1 MALLVAIMAILGLLL
16 VGYLRPLPSYLV
28 AARDL
33 LPGET
38 LSEGDFVSVEADL
51 GQLGTSYLVKLEP
64 GLSPS
69 TVLRSGELIPLS
81 RLARD
86 VGNRTQLRFTPSLET
101 ASTVKPGTW
110 VSLWQVIEGDQGY
123 EPQLLVPRSEVA
135 AVIEPEGLFASEVPA
150 IEVLVSQEQS
160 TLVLTAIAA
169 DYEIF
174 VVPVR

>member
-64 GLSPS
+64 GLSPCFA
-69 TVLRSGELIPLS
+69 P
-81 RLARD
+81 
-86 VGNRTQLRFTPSLET
+86 
-101 ASTVKPGTW
+101 
-110 VSLWQVIEGDQGY
+110 VS
-123 EPQLLVPRSEVA
+123 
-135 AVIEPEGLFASEVPA
+135 
-150 IEVLVSQEQS
+150 
-160 TLVLTAIAA
+160 
-169 DYEIF
+169 
-174 VVPVR
+174 